1 MAATT
6 YKKYYKIT
14 CDSFSS
20 RFHNVLRIHTLS
32 HRGGQSFFFF
42 FLLFSRECPIT
53 HIQIHIWLRENR
65 LCPVLASS
73 ILASARFLISPSFA
87 FLKYIIIECAFATR
101 PTRVLSC
108 RDRSAC
114 RIGRTHP
121 GGVRCALKFAYVCMF
136 RDHCSDK
143 EGEEGCSTK
152 ARTDP

>member
-20 RFHNVLRIHTLS
+20 RFHNILHMRTLS
-32 HRGGQSFFFF
+32 HRGGQSFFF

-53 HIQIHIWLRENR
+53 HKQIHIWLCKNQFCSV
-65 LCPVLASS
+65 LTSSVLAR
-73 ILASARFLISPSFA
+73 ARFLTSPSFA
-87 FLKYIIIECAFATR
+87 FLKYIIIEYAFATR
-101 PTRVLSC
+101 PTRVSSC
-108 RDRSAC
+108 RDCSAC

-121 GGVRCALKFAYVCMF
+121 GGVRCALKFAYICIF

-152 ARTDP
+152 DRTDP